1 MLKNIL
7 NLEGAQ
13 KLSKNE
19 QKSVSGGGAGGT
31 IGCSGQTQCEV
42 DCPEGGYCGPV
53 WSNTTGGSWSCEYVC
68 FYDGGNEN

>member
-19 QKSVSGGGAGGT
+19 QKLIKGAGPEL
-31 IGCSGQTQCEV
+31 CEDDTV
-42 DCPEGGYCGPV
+42 CYHPKKCTFDIVNGVWYCGL
-53 WSNTTGGSWSCEYVC
+53 
-68 FYDGGNEN
+68 